1 VTATVPRSQYI
12 CELAKTAYNA
22 SENTTAVL
30 QGSFA
35 AQYSLA
41 EGIAGAI
48 TTIADSHECKYNL

>member
-1 VTATVPRSQYI
+1 
-12 CELAKTAYNA
+12 
-22 SENTTAVL
+22 VL